1 MGNVIKKKNKSVS
14 EPKVRHVIP
23 NHLLSDDIDQH
34 QHPNAAF
41 LTNAIKTTKYSMF
54 SFLPRNLY
62 EQFHRF
68 ANIYFLFIV
77 LLNWMPH
84 VNAFTKE
91 VAMIP
96 VLFVLSVTAVKDGY
110 EDYRRYKSDKKVN
123 HLPCRVYSR

>member
-1 MGNVIKKKNKSVS
+1 MGNVIKKKSESV
-14 EPKVRHVIP
+14 EKPKVRQVVP
-23 NHLLSDDIDQH
+23 NHLLSDDVDKY

-41 LTNAIKTTKYSMF
+41 LSNAIKTTKYTMF